1 MFDLRH
7 EDLAVLEQTLLRSG
21 SSPNICDSEG
31 QLAKLMAS
39 QAVLNSKR
47 REMLAHQYPEAWF
60 SWHLER
66 EGTCWDWWI
75 QKSQGKWYGICFFL
89 PKRMCCIFSWVDI
102 WFFHS
107 GGVDWTP
114 FAHQVLAVLV
124 VEGQSSKQSHVLRA
138 RTMFHPPRSC
148 L

>member
-60 SWHLER
+60 S
-66 EGTCWDWWI
+66 
-75 QKSQGKWYGICFFL
+75 
-89 PKRMCCIFSWVDI
+89 
-102 WFFHS
+102 
-107 GGVDWTP
+107 
-114 FAHQVLAVLV
+114 
-124 VEGQSSKQSHVLRA
+124 
-138 RTMFHPPRSC
+138 
-148 L
+148 